1 MATGK
6 VVLCTGANQ
15 GLGFAVLS
23 VAGLRQP
30 ENIYILASR
39 NLAKGREAVTT
50 LQDSGFK
57 AQIDVIQLDVTKD
70 EEIGLAASYVEKKYG
85 RLGGALELLILHRK
99 SFTYPVL
106 QIALI
111 NNSGIL
117 RVPPSGDL
125 TAIRPTYNE
134 ILSTNLT
141 SVAVLTAAF
150 TPLLYRSTDPKVIN
164 VSSGLGSCQN
174 SLTRKMGRHPPYGAS
189 KIGLN
194 ALSVHLQVAENDRIE
209 LEGEAGKPRIRHY
222 VCAPGALKTAFSNF
236 KDGLRLPERGAEV
249 IVRLLV
255 DDERL
260 YEGGSYWEYE
270 EGEMRRVP
278 W

>member
-50 LQDSGFK
+50 LQDSAFK

-85 RLGGALELLILHRK
+85 RLDAL
-99 SFTYPVL
+99 V
-106 QIALI
+106 
-111 NNSGIL
+111 NNSSIL

-189 KIGLN
+189 EIGLN

>member
-1 MATGK
+1 MATRK

-15 GLGFAVLS
+15 GLGFAVMC
-23 VAGLRQP
+23 VAALRQP
-30 ENIYILASR
+30 ENIYIIASR
-39 NLAKGREAVTT
+39 DLAKGEEAATKI
-50 LQDSGFK
+50 QNSGVK
-57 AQIDVIQLDVTKD
+57 AQFDVVQLDVTKD
-70 EEIGLAASYVEKKYG
+70 EEIISAASYVEKKYG
-85 RLGGALELLILHRK
+85 RLD
-99 SFTYPVL
+99 V
-106 QIALI
+106 LI
-111 NNSGIL
+111 NNSGII
-117 RVPPSGDL
+117 RVPPPRDL
-125 TAIRPTYNE
+125 TALRSAYNE

-141 SVAVLTAAF
+141 SVAVVTAAF
-150 TPLLYRSTDPKVIN
+150 TPLLYKSTDPKVIN

-174 SLTRKMGRHPPYGAS
+174 SLTKKMGRNPPYGAS

-194 ALSVHLQVAENDRIE
+194 GLSVHLQVAENDRVEI
-209 LEGEAGKPRIRHY
+209 EGEAGKPRIRYY

-236 KDGLRLPERGAEV
+236 KEGLRLPGRGAEV
-249 IVRLLV
+249 IVHLLA